1 MSDPGAFTNERETE
15 EQQHA
20 PEPFLGE
27 EEAPPSGK
35 QEKARGLWSDAW
47 YDLRR
52 KPLFWVSIT
61 LIVIFMLMALFPS
74 LFTSTDPY
82 AFDLSKRTDG
92 PESGHIFGYDL
103 QGRDVYARSVYGAQV
118 SILVGLVAALGVGL
132 VGGAAGI
139 IAGYYGGWIDAV
151 LSRIG
156 DVFFGLP
163 FVLGAIVLL
172 STFID
177 PTKSGDPTKIK
188 VVVIL
193 AIVVLSWPQFARV
206 MRSSVIATKQSDYV
220 QAARALGAGHTRI
233 MVRHILPNA
242 ISPLIVMTTI
252 ALGVFVGVEAT
263 LSFLGVGLR
272 PPIIS
277 WGIAI
282 SDAQTYLDIAPH
294 MLLVPAAFLSAAVLG
309 FVMLGEAVREAIDP
323 KLK

>member
-1 MSDPGAFTNERETE
+1 MSDPSAFARASQAE
-15 EQQHA
+15 EHP
-20 PEPFLGE
+20 PEHQLGDDD
-27 EEAPPSGK
+27 EAVNGVAK
-35 QEKARGLWSDAW
+35 KEKARGLWSDAW

-52 KPLFWVSIT
+52 KPLFWISVA
-61 LIVIFMLMALFPS
+61 LIVIFLVMAVFPS
-74 LFTSTDPY
+74 LFTDVDP
-82 AFDLSKRTDG
+82 DKSELSKRTDG
-92 PESGHIFGYDL
+92 PEPGHVFGYDL

-118 SILVGLVAALGVGL
+118 SILVGMVAALGVGIF
-132 VGGAAGI
+132 GGFMGVV
-139 IAGYYGGWIDAV
+139 AGYFGGWLDAV

-193 AIVVLSWPQFARV
+193 AIVALSWPQFARV
-206 MRSSVIATKQSDYV
+206 MRSSVIATKQADYV

-233 MVRHILPNA
+233 ITRHILPNA

-294 MLLVPAAFLSAAVLG
+294 MLLVPAGFLSAAVLG